1 LTHSFTNS
9 LAPSL
14 THSRT
19 HSHTDGDRWYRGK
32 ELCMPSRLHALDIT
46 HRMAAVRLIL
56 WVLVFTCMLRH
67 MHTHTHTCTHT
78 HTHTHT
84 EREREST
91 YLLFPCKHSAVWMSM
106 YLGLTQGI
114 VRVQISLSNTG
125 CAFSNMIPKQLANKL
140 K

>member
-1 LTHSFTNS
+1 MS
-9 LAPSL
+9 LCKIQSL
-14 THSRT
+14 IFKP
-19 HSHTDGDRWYRGK
+19 G
-32 ELCMPSRLHALDIT
+32 
-46 HRMAAVRLIL
+46 
-56 WVLVFTCMLRH
+56 LRH
-67 MHTHTHTCTHT
+67 PERNTHT

-84 EREREST
+84 QREREREST
-91 YLLFPCKHSAVWMSM
+91 YLLFPWQNSPVWMSM